1 MEPTQNGDENQE
13 KAPSLPPRPVVPFT
27 HRKDSQAP
35 LTNGSQGLHLT
46 PFSSEAVWDRRNR
59 IRPKSP
65 RVPFVG
71 RTAAEPGTKRPAA
84 DAPHGKRR
92 FLAFFRSR
100 RKGRSRVINFIL
112 LPLAILLTAAAL
124 VYILKFL

>member
-1 MEPTQNGDENQE
+1 MPI
-13 KAPSLPPRPVVPFT
+13 T
-27 HRKDSQAP
+27 HRKDQPGP
-35 LTNGSQGLHLT
+35 LTNSGQGLRLT

-65 RVPFVG
+65 KIPFAAG
-71 RTAAEPGTKRPAA
+71 DFGTAEPFTGDPAAEQH
-84 DAPHGKRR
+84 HGKRR
-92 FLAFFRSR
+92 LFAFFRSR
-100 RKGRSRVINFIL
+100 RKGRYRIINFIL